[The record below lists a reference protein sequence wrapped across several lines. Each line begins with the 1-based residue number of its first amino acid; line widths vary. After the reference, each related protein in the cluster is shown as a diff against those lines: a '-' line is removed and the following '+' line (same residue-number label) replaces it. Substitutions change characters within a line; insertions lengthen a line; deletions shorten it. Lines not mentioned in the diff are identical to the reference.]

1 MAEQSE
7 QPIFPSKKK
16 PKKHHGD
23 HGGAWKV
30 AYADFVTAMMALFIV
45 LWILGQ
51 SEEVKKA
58 VASYFQDPSGFKI
71 QSGLNSGGT
80 KGVIK
85 LDIDTKIAQRE
96 KEKKQFEE
104 MKGKIMTELKQNPA
118 FSDLLN
124 QIEFTMVD
132 EGLKIE
138 MLESSNKVFFEIGS
152 AKLNNEALGILEQIG
167 NDLKN
172 LPNKV
177 VVEGHTDSRKYT
189 GEIKNYDNFDLSAE
203 RANAAKRALELG
215 GVTESQVDEIRGY
228 ADKRLRNKEDP
239 FNIVN
244 RRISIIL
251 KYL

>member
-16 PKKHHGD
+16 PKKHHGH

-177 VVEGHTDSRKYT
+177 VVEGHTYSRKYT